1 MTLSEKFFLAFCAV
15 IFSIGLIVFIAVLTM
30 FPIMWLWNWL
40 VPSIFGLRTITCWEA
55 LGLSL
60 LSGFLIKPTISN
72 NKKKDD

>member
-1 MTLSEKFFLAFCAV
+1 MALSEKFILAFCAV
-15 IFSIGLIVFIAVLTM
+15 VFGIGLVVLIAVLTM

-40 VPSIFGLRTITCWEA
+40 VPSIFGLRAITCWEA